1 LDYADIY
8 SPDLLVMMAG
18 ALLLTGIFAGLLA
31 GLLGVGGGIVIV
43 PVLFVLFSYMGVPT
57 EFIMHMAVAT
67 SLMTII
73 PISLLSARSHHRRG
87 AVDFVILGQW
97 GPFMLA
103 GAAVGGGLSG
113 FLDSRYLQLLF
124 GVIALYVAVTMIR
137 GQPPQK
143 PPEPA
148 PTDAT
153 DRPHPL
159 TPLGRGGTGGLIS
172 SVIGLA
178 SALMGIGGGT
188 IAVPIL
194 SYLSLPMHRAVG
206 TAAAFGI
213 LIAVPGAIGFGWA
226 GTSVELRPPYS
237 LGFVSVPA
245 AIIIFSTS
253 LFTVPL
259 GSRIAHLLNAAVL
272 RRIFGGFLLLSA
284 LNILRGVFGL

>member
-1 LDYADIY
+1 MDYVEFY
-8 SPDLLVMMAG
+8 SPDLLLLMAA

-43 PVLFVLFSYMGVPT
+43 PVLFILFSYMKVPAD
-57 EFIMHMAVAT
+57 FIMHMAVAT

-87 AVDFVILGQW
+87 AVDFVILREW
-97 GPFMLA
+97 GPFILA
-103 GAAVGGGLSG
+103 GAALGGGLSG
-113 FLDSRYLQLLF
+113 YLDSRYLQLLF

-137 GQPPQK
+137 GQARQK
-143 PPEPA
+143 PPTSSTTSTA
-148 PTDAT
+148 

-159 TPLGRGGTGGLIS
+159 TPAGRGSTGGLIS
-172 SVIGLA
+172 SAIGLA

-188 IAVPIL
+188 IAVPVL
-194 SYLSLPMHRAVG
+194 SFLSLPMHRSVG

-213 LIAVPGAIGFGWA
+213 LIAVPGAIGFWWA
-226 GTSVELRPPYS
+226 GTSVDMRPPYS
-237 LGFVSVPA
+237 LGFISVPA
-245 AIIIFSTS
+245 AVIIFSTS

-259 GSRIAHLLNAAVL
+259 GSRIAHRLNAALL
-272 RRIFGGFLLLSA
+272 RRVFGCFLLLSA